1 MFAYDASNS
10 RFGWSEE
17 RLSSALTKSAVF
29 TTASEASK
37 CFSRRAVLS
46 AGALLATGL
55 SGCSRRVDQT
65 VRLKLLFEVET
76 PQGKSFPSGVWQ
88 FDATEV
94 PAMPGSRI
102 NRYLIGQAIPVLIED
117 GQSVFAMTVWNGIG
131 LPNPTISSLYEWDG
145 VHVLGRVSDIDISW
159 VDRSSP
165 GVEAAKSRAPTE
177 LVTVP
182 PDLFPAFAM
191 FTNPAD
197 PASGRLVKPEAIF
210 TAKGDP
216 VSVKLKIQIVHEP
229 PTTGIEAHLPWLR
242 EKRGRNSRDL
252 GSDSFASHPDYF
264 LGWTR

>member
-1 MFAYDASNS
+1 MLAS
-10 RFGWSEE
+10 
-17 RLSSALTKSAVF
+17 
-29 TTASEASK
+29 ASEASK
-37 CFSRRAVLS
+37 DFSRRAFLS
-46 AGALLATGL
+46 AGAVLATGL

-76 PQGKSFPSGVWQ
+76 PQGKSFPSGIWQ
-88 FDATEV
+88 FDATKV
-94 PAMPGSRI
+94 SAMPGTRI
-102 NRYLIGQAIPVLIED
+102 VDYLRGQAIPVLIED
-117 GQSVFAMTVWNGIG
+117 DQSVFAMTVWNGLG
-131 LPNPTISSLYEWDG
+131 LPNPTISSLYQWDG

-165 GVEAAKSRAPTE
+165 GLEAAKSRAPTE
-177 LVTVP
+177 PVSVP

-242 EKRGRNSRDL
+242 EKRGNHSREL
-252 GSDSFASHPDYF
+252 SSNSFASHPDYF
-264 LGWTR
+264 LGWPS

>member
-1 MFAYDASNS
+1 M
-10 RFGWSEE
+10 
-17 RLSSALTKSAVF
+17 SSALIKPALLAAVGD
-29 TTASEASK
+29 ASK
-37 CFSRRAVLS
+37 GFSRRALLS
-46 AGALLATGL
+46 AGAVLATGL

-102 NRYLIGQAIPVLIED
+102 SRYLRGQAIPVLIED
-117 GQSVFAMTVWNGIG
+117 DQSVFAMTVWNGLG
-131 LPNPTISSLYEWDG
+131 LPNPTISSLYQWDG

-165 GVEAAKSRAPTE
+165 GLEAAKSRAPTE
-177 LVTVP
+177 PVSVP

-197 PASGRLVKPEAIF
+197 PASGRLVKPEEIF

-242 EKRGRNSRDL
+242 EKRGNHSREL
-252 GSDSFASHPDYF
+252 SSNSFASHPDYF
-264 LGWTR
+264 LGSGPIDPRVTI

>member
-1 MFAYDASNS
+1 M
-10 RFGWSEE
+10 
-17 RLSSALTKSAVF
+17 SSALIKPALL
-29 TTASEASK
+29 AAGGDASK
-37 CFSRRAVLS
+37 GFSRRALLS
-46 AGALLATGL
+46 AGAVLATGL

-88 FDATEV
+88 FDATKV
-94 PAMPGSRI
+94 PALPDTSI
-102 NRYLIGQAIPVLIED
+102 VQYLKGQAIPVLIED
-117 GQSVFAMTVWNGIG
+117 GQSFFAMTVWNGLG
-131 LPNPTISSLYEWDG
+131 LPNPTISDLYRWDG

-159 VDRSSP
+159 VDRGSP

-177 LVTVP
+177 PVSVP

-197 PASGRLVKPEAIF
+197 PASGRLVKPEEIF

-229 PTTGIEAHLPWLR
+229 PTTGIETHLPWLG
-242 EKRGRNSRDL
+242 EKRGRQGREL